1 MFLKYESTEMDD
13 LERRKYLVE
22 KEKYLN
28 KFQNFKKLS
37 GEKTNTIA
45 KTSHNI
51 FDPSPWADA
60 SAKNASFFYVLP

>member
-51 FDPSPWADA
+51 FDPSP
-60 SAKNASFFYVLP
+60 